1 MASSDHLR
9 RGPRRPAHLRS
20 PTPPPAR
27 AAHLDAPCWWR
38 PALRSEACIGGALW
52 CHDLPP
58 QRCPVSRVL
67 VLLVLVAAF
76 APAAVLGA
84 LPLVLLAV
92 VSVASL
98 MAAVVLARPEQ
109 RPVPVPVDPDQ
120 PAV

>member
-1 MASSDHLR
+1 M
-9 RGPRRPAHLRS
+9 
-20 PTPPPAR
+20 
-27 AAHLDAPCWWR
+27 
-38 PALRSEACIGGALW
+38 
-52 CHDLPP
+52 
-58 QRCPVSRVL
+58 SRVL

-98 MAAVVLARPEQ
+98 MAAVVLARPER